1 MSGTSIIAQIFVP
14 LKQYPASGLLFAI
27 LDLFQRAKTSVHPVE
42 NSIVLLLSL
51 ITLNKRKVNNIK
63 WTTYKASQL
72 CQGEKQ
78 MTCTNSRN
86 MNTCISATAIK
97 YVHRSLKFDP

>member
-1 MSGTSIIAQIFVP
+1 MIRNLLTLFARNWEKPSRAPITCFSTLLQT

-51 ITLNKRKVNNIK
+51 ITLNKRKVNNIHSES
-63 WTTYKASQL
+63 TL
-72 CQGEKQ
+72 
-78 MTCTNSRN
+78 SR
-86 MNTCISATAIK
+86 
-97 YVHRSLKFDP
+97 